1 VTNSPAPRR
10 SGSAV
15 LWALGLGGIAVGAL
29 AWWWSTG
36 VDSLV
41 DRTLPLWVV
50 VGLLL
55 VAEAT
60 RVDVVI
66 GRHNRSLTA
75 TEVAVAFALLLGDAD
90 QYLVGVAVT
99 ALVLYGVYYRLRP
112 LKFTFN
118 VGLAV
123 TQAAVSL
130 VVFEL
135 VQDGSPDS
143 WRANV
148 AVLLACMVGAALS
161 DVAVTMAI
169 RISGEPVRLG
179 DLGGVVLIGA
189 LVALVPA
196 TVGIQIVALGRR
208 SPVWLAVAALPL
220 ALGYVSYR
228 AFVHQ
233 RRENRRNEFLYR
245 ASLALHGSDNLEQS
259 VNDLLEQVRSG
270 LRAESV
276 RLVLWQEGLTLAATA
291 HVDDDGRQTL
301 APAERSTSGETG
313 ELMLA
318 HPSDGESG
326 ARLVQ
331 RSLAGGITI
340 VASVQGTDVTG
351 LLVVG
356 ERLANRDH
364 YGEDDL
370 ELVSLVASQLA
381 VALENEN
388 VSKTLRRLQELEA
401 RLVYQ
406 ANHDTLTGLASRR
419 LFNETLADRDVPGSN
434 AAVVLIDLDDFK
446 RLNDTIGHVQ
456 ADEVLV
462 MMAERLQQVVRRNDL
477 VARIGG
483 DEFAIV
489 LDEVA
494 TDAELLVACERIRAA
509 FGPTFDVPGFSLYVH
524 CTIGATRL
532 NEQYP
537 DYTALHRADVALY
550 QAKAAGKNQVAIYEP
565 WMSTA
570 GELRS
575 ALVRE
580 ADAAF
585 DTGQFGL
592 LYQPVYD
599 LDTRELV
606 GAEALVRWLHP
617 TRGLL
622 TPGDFLEIIEE
633 AGFADRLGTWV
644 LNEAI
649 AEVARMNDATG
660 DESFVMHVNLSARQL
675 RNPRLAKLIESL
687 LRANGVRAEQLVIEL
702 TEGSMIE
709 NLDSASGVFTEL
721 YELGARIALDDF
733 GTGYSSLTYLHMF
746 PISIVKIDRGFVSS
760 IARSNRDRL
769 LVGAIVSLAHS
780 LGLEVVAEGIET
792 DDQRATLQR
801 LGCGRGQGYLFSRP
815 VQVAELLRECTT
827 RPVRPLPAQPIR

>member
-1 VTNSPAPRR
+1 
-10 SGSAV
+10 V
-15 LWALGLGGIAVGAL
+15 LWALGLGGVAVGAL
-29 AWWWSTG
+29 AWWWATG
-36 VDSLV
+36 VDTLV
-41 DRTLPLWVV
+41 GRSLPLWVV

-60 RVDVVI
+60 RVDVVA

-75 TEVAVAFALLLGDAD
+75 TEVAVAFALLLGDPD
-90 QYLVGVAVT
+90 QYVLGVAIT

-118 VGLAV
+118 LGLAV

-130 VVFEL
+130 VIFEL

-148 AVLLACMVGAALS
+148 GVLLACMAGAALS
-161 DVAVTMAI
+161 DVAVTFAI
-169 RISGEPVRLG
+169 RISGEPVRLRDMG
-179 DLGGVVLIGA
+179 SVVVMGA

-196 TVGIQIVALGRR
+196 TVGIQIVALSRR
-208 SPVWLAVAALPL
+208 SPWWLAVAAVPL

-228 AFVHQ
+228 AFMYQ

-245 ASLALHGSDNLEQS
+245 ASLALHGSDDLEQA
-259 VNDLLEQVRSG
+259 VNNLLEQVRSG

-276 RLVLWQEGLTLAATA
+276 RLVLWQEGLTLTATA
-291 HVDDDGRQTL
+291 DVDEHGRRTL
-301 APAERSTSGETG
+301 APADKSAVDTS

-318 HPSDGESG
+318 HPTDGAPV

-331 RSLAGGITI
+331 RSLAGGVSIAAT
-340 VASVQGTDVTG
+340 VQGKDVTG

-364 YGEDDL
+364 YGDDDL
-370 ELVSLVASQLA
+370 ELASLVAGQLA
-381 VALENEN
+381 VALDNEN

-456 ADEVLV
+456 ADHVLV
-462 MMAERLQQVVRRNDL
+462 MMAERLHRVVRRNDL

-489 LDEVA
+489 LDEVSS
-494 TDAELLVACERIRAA
+494 DAELLVACERVRAA

-532 NEQYP
+532 NDDFP

-550 QAKAAGKNQVAIYEP
+550 QAKASGKNRVAIYEP

-599 LDTRELV
+599 LETRELV

-644 LNEAI
+644 LSEAI
-649 AEVARMNDATG
+649 AELARMNDATG
-660 DESFVMHVNLSARQL
+660 DVSFVMHVNLSARQL
-675 RNPRLAKLIESL
+675 RNPRLATLIDAL
-687 LRANGVRAEQLVIEL
+687 LRSNGVRAEQLVIEL

-815 VQVAELLRECTT
+815 VQAAELLRERHA
-827 RPVRPLPAQPIR
+827 RPLRALPAQPIR